1 MTRLTVNR
9 VSVNCEL
16 LFLATVIFATSVP
29 ADGAPITYEG
39 DRLFAGHHR
48 ETAEADPRWTMDAY
62 DSRCTF
68 ATGNGKLRIQLEG
81 GYPGSD
87 GAVLRTP
94 LKSADGSDGLAHTI
108 DVTAARPG
116 CFWKN
121 AVPSAG
127 GAGWSVAVP
136 IDGSLCKRY
145 CVYLGDAGPDA
156 NTRLTDLLT
165 VAVYR
170 GAKGQPP
177 EWEKIK
183 VKGLNVDLMNRYRMA
198 MDADGRLNIYV
209 NDMAQAVFSHNAIP
223 TSHDVSNYAEFGL
236 RSPRSQFHKF
246 ARYQI
251 DIDAISIDTAQGP
264 FEPPGAVPVGDVQSK
279 CTIVIDPQ
287 ALDMEYFA
295 AQELAQTLE
304 KISGSRPTI
313 TSEPESGSAKTIYLG
328 RSAKVDAMLRNVDWD
343 KLGTDGIV
351 IRRVGKDLVLS
362 GGRPRG
368 TLFAVYTFLQD
379 SLGCRWWAPGA
390 ESIPARAKIEWGKI
404 VPRNVV
410 YRSPFD
416 FRLITAEGTGRPFS
430 FKLRLNGT
438 DMPQFDP
445 DGGSILNHLLPGR
458 KYFADHPEWYAY
470 IPETGGEGTV
480 GNDVEAEGGE
490 YSWTNGL
497 KYVKETRTEAMY
509 QAALRSHRLPWQAC
523 MTSPGALQQVT
534 VNVLA
539 NLAEQYDSWEYPPKV
554 VWIVQQDGRWMC
566 HCDRCMKLIQQE
578 GSRSAAWVRFL
589 NAVARRVEKE
599 YPDVRIGMHAYLHT
613 IKPPR
618 TIRPHDNVLIYMA
631 LLDRDHKTPLGQ
643 LPDLGPYAAEWARI
657 SQNTWLWDYTANFRN
672 YLVPHP
678 NHLVHGDTIQYC
690 AKIGFNGIR
699 YQGSHGTL
707 TELVHMRNWVISQLL
722 WDPRQDTRLLVEEFL
737 QGYYGPAAPHLM
749 TYLDTLHEV
758 IRRDGGKFLSCYA
771 GNTDGWLTLGDLN
784 LVTTLFNEAAVAV
797 ADQQPYAARLATARR
812 SIDIAWLLRYEELS
826 KQASQQGVEFLGPQD
841 PHSLVAELEKIQHT
855 VGHYRERREF
865 PELVEQ
871 LRATFP

>member
-1 MTRLTVNR
+1 MVF
-9 VSVNCEL
+9 E
-16 LFLATVIFATSVP
+16 TSRP
-29 ADGAPITYEG
+29 TDGAPITYEG
-39 DRLFAGHHR
+39 DRLLTGHNR
-48 ETAEADPRWTMDAY
+48 EAHEADPHWKMEAY
-62 DSRCTF
+62 DTRCTF
-68 ATGNGKLRIQLEG
+68 STNGDKLTIRLEG
-81 GYPGSD
+81 GYLGSD
-87 GAVLRTP
+87 GAVLRSP

-116 CFWKN
+116 CFWKD
-121 AVPSAG
+121 AQKSAG
-127 GAGWSVAVP
+127 GVGWSVFVP
-136 IDGSLCKRY
+136 MDGYLCKHY

-156 NTRLTDLLT
+156 DARLVNQIT
-165 VAVYR
+165 VVVYQ
-170 GAKGQPP
+170 GAKGQTP
-177 EWEKIK
+177 EWKKIK
-183 VKGLNVDLMNRYRMA
+183 VEGLDVGLLNRYRMA
-198 MDADGRLNIYV
+198 MDMNGRLNIYI
-209 NDMAQAVFSHNAIP
+209 NDRAEPVFSSGELP
-223 TSHDVSNYAEFGL
+223 TYHDAANYAAFGL
-236 RSPRSQFHKF
+236 CSPRSNFHPF
-246 ARYQI
+246 AQYQV
-251 DIDAISIDTAQGP
+251 DIDAVQIDSAEGR
-264 FEPPGAVPVGDVQSK
+264 FEPPGAVGIPDWRTK
-279 CTIVIDPQ
+279 CTIVSDPQ
-287 ALDMEYFA
+287 ALDLEYIA
-295 AQELAQTLE
+295 AQQLAHYVE
-304 KISGSRPTI
+304 KITGTRPAISST
-313 TSEPESGSAKTIYLG
+313 PQSGSANNIYVG

-343 KLGTDGIV
+343 QLGTDGIV
-351 IRRVGKDLVLS
+351 IRKVGKNLVLS

-368 TLFAVYTFLQD
+368 ALFAVYTFLED
-379 SLGCRWWAPGA
+379 ELDCRWWAPGA
-390 ESIPARAKIEWGKI
+390 ETIPTRPKLNWDKLK
-404 VPRNVV
+404 PNKVV

-430 FKLRLNGT
+430 FKLRLNGG

-445 DGGSILNHLLPGR
+445 DGGSILKHLLPGR

-470 IPETGGEGTV
+470 FPETGGDGTD
-480 GNDVEAEGGE
+480 GRDVEAEGGE

-534 VNVLA
+534 ENVMA
-539 NLAEQYDSWEYPPKV
+539 DLAEQYDSWEYPPKV
-554 VWIVQQDGRWMC
+554 VWIVQQDGHWKC

-599 YPDVRIGMHAYLHT
+599 YPEVRIGMHAYLHT

-631 LLDRDHKTPLGQ
+631 LLDRDHKTSLGQ

-722 WDPRQDTRLLVEEFL
+722 WDPRQDPRLLVEEFL

-749 TYLDTLHEV
+749 NYLDTLHEV
-758 IRRDGGKFLSCYA
+758 IRRDGGKFLSCFS

-784 LVTTLFNEAAVAV
+784 LVTSLFNEAATAV

-826 KQASQQGVEFLGPQD
+826 KQASQQGVKILGPQD
-841 PHSLVAELEKIQHT
+841 PRSLVAELEKIQHT

-865 PELVEQ
+865 PEFVEQ